1 MKKYFILAAAAL
13 ALGACSNDEG
23 SNVANDGA
31 INLTTEMR
39 GGTRALDQDIQATQ
53 IANGKSVWV
62 EFTSSDTPTEALN
75 SGSPAGPWDATNK
88 KATVAYTANGS
99 GNLSTTTPVKW
110 PVVYSSSTGTTVEIK
125 AWAPYTKITAVPTAG
140 TTTFAV
146 EADQSTDANYIASDY
161 LYGTAAA
168 FNHDAIANPVLVKF
182 DHMLAK
188 INVNLFTTKAD
199 IDLTGATVTFNG
211 TQLTGTIQAD
221 GSVTVPTTPSGTATP
236 ITMTSSLA
244 KSGTDFSCSAIII
257 PQTITASS
265 SSPVELFT
273 ITLAGGTPP
282 TTKKYELKVNK
293 TYQAK
298 NVYNYNI
305 TINDS
310 ETIILSEQINPWITS
325 SSNNES
331 IIAN

>member
-23 SNVANDGA
+23 SNVANDGT

-62 EFTSSDTPTEALN
+62 QFTAAGTSDFGNWNNT
-75 SGSPAGPWDATNK
+75 ATK
-88 KATVAYTANGS
+88 TAIYVANGS

-110 PVVYSSSTGTTVEIK
+110 PETTATSSSTVSIK
-125 AWAPYTKITAVPTAG
+125 AWAPVSATAIAAPADFTVK
-140 TTTFAV
+140 
-146 EADQSTDANYIASDY
+146 ADQSTDDNYIASDY

-168 FNHDAIANPVLVKF
+168 FNHTAIDNPVLVKF

-188 INVNLFTTKAD
+188 INVNLFTTDPAISLDNAKVEFCGSL
-199 IDLTGATVTFNG
+199 LTGDINSTD
-211 TQLTGTIQAD
+211 GTISNPQGA
-221 GSVTVPTTPSGTATP
+221 PTN
-236 ITMTSSLA
+236 ITMTSSILPTGSA
-244 KSGTDFSCSAIII
+244 YTCSAIII
-257 PQTITASS
+257 PQTITGSTTV
-265 SSPVELFT
+265 PHQLFK
-273 ITLAGGTPP
+273 ITLADNTVKQYKL
-282 TTKKYELKVNK
+282 TVNK

-305 TINDS
+305 TINAS
-310 ETIILSEQINPWITS
+310 ETIVLSEQINDWTTN

-331 IIAN
+331 VIATN

>member
-23 SNVANDGA
+23 SNVANDGT

-62 EFTSSDTPTEALN
+62 EFTVTGATPDQNVGTDAGKWN
-75 SGSPAGPWDATNK
+75 SQTA
-88 KATVAYTANGS
+88 KAVYVANGS

-110 PVVYSSSTGTTVEIK
+110 PMTTATAGSETVSIK
-125 AWAPYTKITAVPTAG
+125 AWAPVSATATAAPTA
-140 TTTFAV
+140 FSV
-146 EADQSTDANYIASDY
+146 QADQSSDDNYIASDY

-168 FNHDAIANPVLVKF
+168 FNHTAIDNPVLVKF

-188 INVNLFTTKAD
+188 INVNLFTTDPTISLDNAKVEFLGSK
-199 IDLTGATVTFNG
+199 LTGDISATD
-211 TQLTGTIQAD
+211 GTI
-221 GSVTVPTTPSGTATP
+221 SNPSGSATP
-236 ITMTSSLA
+236 ITMTSSILPTGSA
-244 KSGTDFSCSAIII
+244 YTCSAIII
-257 PQTITASS
+257 PQTIASGTQIF
-265 SSPVELFT
+265 E
-273 ITLAGGTPP
+273 ITLANSTV
-282 TTKKYELKVNK
+282 KKYTLSVNK

-305 TINDS
+305 TINAS
-310 ETIILSEQINPWITS
+310 ETIVLSEQINDWTTN

-331 IIAN
+331 VIATN

>member
-23 SNVANDGA
+23 SNVANDGT

-39 GGTRALDQDIQATQ
+39 GGTRAIDQDIQATQ

-62 EFTSSDTPTEALN
+62 KFTTTTSASSCDTW
-75 SGSPAGPWDATNK
+75 GSADSKTAP
-88 KATVAYTANGS
+88 YTANGS
-99 GNLSTTTPVKW
+99 GNLSTTSPVKW
-110 PVVYSSSTGTTVEIK
+110 PSTTDQTGTVSIE
-125 AWAPYTKITAVPTAG
+125 AWAPFSATPGA
-140 TTTFAV
+140 TFSV
-146 EADQSTDANYIASDY
+146 QADQSTDDNYIASDY

-168 FNHDAIANPVLVKF
+168 FGHTAIANPVLVKF

-211 TQLTGTIQAD
+211 TQLTGAIQAD
-221 GSVTVPTTPSGTATP
+221 GSVTTPSGGATN

-244 KSGTDFSCSAIII
+244 KSGTDFTCSAIII

-265 SSPVELFT
+265 TLPVELFT
-273 ITLAGGTPP
+273 ITLAGGT
-282 TTKKYELKVNK
+282 TTKKYNLTVNK

-310 ETIILSEQINPWITS
+310 ETIVLSEQINPWITD

-331 IIAN
+331 VIAN

>member
-23 SNVANDGA
+23 SNVANDGT

-53 IANGKSVWV
+53 IANGKSVLV
-62 EFTSSDTPTEALN
+62 EFTTTATPDQNEGSDAGKWN
-75 SGSPAGPWDATNK
+75 SQTA
-88 KATVAYTANGS
+88 KAVYVANGS

-110 PVVYSSSTGTTVEIK
+110 PSTDHSGTVSIF
-125 AWAPYTKITAVPTAG
+125 AWAPNTKITTVPTAG
-140 TTTFAV
+140 TTFSV
-146 EADQSTDANYIASDY
+146 EADQSTDDNYIASDY

-168 FNHDAIANPVLVKF
+168 FSYAAIATPVLVKF

-188 INVNLFTTKAD
+188 INVNLFTTVD
-199 IDLTGATVTFNG
+199 GLDLSGAKVVFKNSKPTGEISATD
-211 TQLTGTIQAD
+211 GTI
-221 GSVTVPTTPSGTATP
+221 SNPSGAAD
-236 ITMTSSLA
+236 ITMTSSILPTGSA
-244 KSGTDFSCSAIII
+244 YTCSAIII
-257 PQTITASS
+257 PQTIAAGKQIF
-265 SSPVELFT
+265 E
-273 ITLAGGTPP
+273 ITLTAP
-282 TTKKYELKVNK
+282 TDPSNPATKVKKYTLLTAK

-310 ETIILSEQINPWITS
+310 ETIVLSEQINPWTTN

-331 IIAN
+331 VIATN